1 MSIYHILL
9 IGVLV
14 NILIYLG
21 TVIYKR
27 KSIQELCEERAKE
40 KGHPPIL
47 NKDVLNLSIAI
58 TCMIPYSVLFAT
70 VYDLF
75 FKFEKE
81 K

>member
-47 NKDVLNLSIAI
+47 NKDVLNLSIVI
-58 TCMIPYSVLFAT
+58 TCTIPYLVLFAEI
-70 VYDLF
+70 YRIF
-75 FKFEKE
+75 FKVEE
-81 K
+81 